1 MSEKELLSKYKGT
14 RNVYM
19 RSINNCE
26 RETLEIIDCFHSGD
40 ENQVTKLL
48 SSKASLSDKLIK
60 VWEFDDRI
68 LQLLNQDDSEAELE
82 NILVR
87 DDKIHEL
94 IIKIERCIFES
105 THESINPPSTV
116 SINSSTTSN
125 DVRVKLPELKISV
138 FQGDI
143 TSWQGFW
150 DQFEAA
156 IHSNTSISDIDK
168 FQYLKSFLCVSVQAS
183 VNGLSLYSSNYN
195 EAVELLKHRYGNTQ
209 MLINAHMKKFVQLPV
224 KKNNND
230 INGLRLKNRVRIKR
244 KVNFVGKS

>member
-1 MSEKELLSKYKGT
+1 MSEKELLTKYKGT

-26 RETLEIIDCFHSGD
+26 RETLEIIGNFHSGD

-60 VWEFDDRI
+60 DRELDDPI

-82 NILVR
+82 NVLVR

-94 IIKIERCIFES
+94 IIKIDRCIFKS
-105 THESINPPSTV
+105 THGTINPPSTV
-116 SINSSTTSN
+116 SINSSTTRN

-156 IHSNTSISDIDK
+156 IHSNTPISDIDK
-168 FQYLKSFLCVSVQAS
+168 FQYLKSFLCESVQAS
-183 VNGLSLYSSNYN
+183 INGLSLSSSNYN
-195 EAVELLKHRYGNTQ
+195 ETVELLKQKYGNTQ
-209 MLINAHMKKFVQLPV
+209 MLINAHMKKFVQ
-224 KKNNND
+224 
-230 INGLRLKNRVRIKR
+230 
-244 KVNFVGKS
+244 